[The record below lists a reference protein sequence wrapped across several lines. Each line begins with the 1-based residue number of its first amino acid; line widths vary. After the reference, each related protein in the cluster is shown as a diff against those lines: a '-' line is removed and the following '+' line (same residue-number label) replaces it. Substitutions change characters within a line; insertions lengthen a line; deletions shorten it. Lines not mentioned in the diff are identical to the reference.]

1 MQKVFG
7 YARVSSKDQ
16 NLERQTESLKAYGI
30 NERDIYTDKAT
41 GKNFDREKYQQLK
54 NNLRPGDTLIVHEL
68 DRLGRNKRDTL
79 KEIQWLRDNNIRF
92 KALNLP
98 TTLMDTNDNLMLD
111 TINNIVIELYTM
123 MAQQELETRDKR
135 QQEGIK
141 EAKKQGKHL
150 GRPKAEYPNNWNEVY
165 NQWKSKEITGV
176 KAMELLQLKRTT
188 FYKLVGLYED
198 SNE

>member
-7 YARVSSKDQ
+7 YIRVSTKDQ
-16 NLERQTESLKAYGI
+16 NIERQLESLKGYGI
-30 NERDIYTDKAT
+30 NERDIFIDKAT
-41 GKNFDREKYQQLK
+41 GKNFDREQYQTLK

-79 KEIQWLRDNNIRF
+79 KEIQWLKENNIRF

-98 TTLMDTNDNLMLD
+98 TTLIDTNDNLMLE

-123 MAQQELETRDKR
+123 MAQQELETREKR
-135 QQEGIK
+135 QREGIAL
-141 EAKKQGKHL
+141 AKAQGKHL
-150 GRPKAEYPNNWNEVY
+150 GRPKVEYSTNWGEVY
-165 NQWKSKEITGV
+165 NRWKAKEITGT

-188 FYKLVGLYED
+188 FYKLVKEYE
-198 SNE
+198 EEQ

>member
-7 YARVSSKDQ
+7 YARVSTKEQ
-16 NLERQTESLKAYGI
+16 NIERQIESLKTYGI
-30 NERDIYTDKAT
+30 NERDIFIDKAS
-41 GKNFDREKYQQLK
+41 GKNFNREQYQTLK

-79 KEIQWLRDNNIRF
+79 KEIQWLKDNNIRF

-135 QQEGIK
+135 QQEGILQ
-141 EAKKQGKHL
+141 AKKQGKHL
-150 GRPKAEYPNNWNEVY
+150 GRPKAIYPTNWNEVY
-165 NQWKSKEITGV
+165 NQWKAKEITGA
-176 KAMELLQLKRTT
+176 KAMELLELKRTT
-188 FYKLVGLYED
+188 FYKLVKEYEG
-198 SNE
+198 SN